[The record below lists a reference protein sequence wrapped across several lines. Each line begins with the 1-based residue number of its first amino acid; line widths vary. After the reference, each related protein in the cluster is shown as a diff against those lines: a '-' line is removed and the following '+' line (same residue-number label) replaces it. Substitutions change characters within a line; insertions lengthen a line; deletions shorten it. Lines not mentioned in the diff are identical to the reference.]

1 MARVR
6 IKNLHRPFLPQ
17 EHDAYHRKM
26 LNKMANQFSR
36 QPELNKLSWIIRSEI
51 TPDIQQQ
58 YINCQWQIFQ
68 IIGLA
73 FAESISVF
81 FIAKFEWIK
90 WKLIGIDGVNLI
102 NAFFGTL
109 LTIIILLC
117 IRNAYQRWQIIKLL
131 KPKINQRYIEINH
144 TLNFKK
150 RQYVSYHALSE
161 NKIQIPFHQLNEL
174 PPIPTLSKYTELEQ
188 KMCAFIKHNIQQRI
202 R

>member
-36 QPELNKLSWIIRSEI
+36 QPELNKLSWTIRSEI

-58 YINCQWQIFQ
+58 YIDCKWRIFQ
-68 IIGLA
+68 MIGLA
-73 FAESISVF
+73 FAESIGIF
-81 FIAKFEWIK
+81 FTAKFEWIK
-90 WKLIGIDGVNLI
+90 WRLVGIDAVNFI
-102 NAFFGTL
+102 NVFFGTL
-109 LTIIILLC
+109 LTIILILC
-117 IRNAYQRWQIIKLL
+117 IRNAYQRWQIIKSL
-131 KPKINQRYIEINH
+131 KPQINQHYIEINH
-144 TLNFKK
+144 TLNFKE
-150 RQYVSYHALSE
+150 RQYISYHALSK
-161 NKIQIPFHQLNEL
+161 NIIQIPFHQLNEL